1 MEPLKYEEF
10 LNNEE
15 NNNQII
21 AQDDYDNN
29 FDYNEFEEMTKNEII
44 SEPKICNSHSLLID
58 QGIQCD
64 LLEDQSS

>member
-1 MEPLKYEEF
+1 MVMEPLKYEEF

-29 FDYNEFEEMTKNEII
+29 FD
-44 SEPKICNSHSLLID
+44 
-58 QGIQCD
+58 
-64 LLEDQSS
+64 